1 MTEVFKTH
9 IEIARPSGNDPGTIE
24 QSHYVIEGG
33 DLVVLSDRSGTP
45 LVRETIRRRVGDPIL
60 TRWERKLNK
69 DEPHG
74 RCARQLLWQR
84 WNATKRGS
92 SFNRRIDM
100 SQWGRI
106 A

>member
-1 MTEVFKTH
+1 MTEVFRTH
-9 IEIARPSGNDPGTIE
+9 IQIARPSGHDPGTIE
-24 QSHYVIEGG
+24 ESHYIVEG
-33 DLVVLSDRSGTP
+33 DLVVLTDRGGTP
-45 LVRETIRRRVGDPIL
+45 LVRETIRRRRGDPIL
-60 TRWERKLNK
+60 TRWERKIYK

-92 SFNRRIDM
+92 NFNRRIDM
-100 SQWGRI
+100 SKWGRI